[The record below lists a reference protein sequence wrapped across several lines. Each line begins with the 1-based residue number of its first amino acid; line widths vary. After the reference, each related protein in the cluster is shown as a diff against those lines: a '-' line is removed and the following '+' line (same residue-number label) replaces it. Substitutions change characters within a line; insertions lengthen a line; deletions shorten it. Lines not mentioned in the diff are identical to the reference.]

1 MKEALI
7 FPLLKNISP
16 VGYSEMLSICTNRI
30 EAKKQTSVF
39 TPNSEMLYSAARSRS
54 IQDLLLSADILL
66 PDGVGVYMAMKGL
79 GTVPSERTAG
89 IEFAELL
96 MKRASKHGYRVFLL
110 CAKPGIAQQAAEKLR
125 FKFRGLNICG
135 HHHGYFKKSGNEN
148 AKVIEMINRSNADIL
163 FVCLGFPDQ
172 EKWIAKNLSKLK
184 SVTLAIGLG
193 GSLDVWSGA
202 VRRSPSSIRRIG
214 LEWLWRSLSDP
225 KRLPRIKNLVG
236 FSFFTLKE
244 LLFNPQK
251 QYKCYEID
259 NFLK

>member
-1 MKEALI
+1 MRESVIL
-7 FPLLKNISP
+7 PLLKNISP
-16 VGYSEMLSICTNRI
+16 MGYSEMLSRCSSRI
-30 EAKKQTSVF
+30 ETKEQTSVF
-39 TPNSEMLYSAARSRS
+39 TPNSEMLYRAASSRKL
-54 IQDLLLSADILL
+54 QKLLLSADILF
-66 PDGVGVYMAMKGL
+66 PDGAGVYIAMKAL
-79 GTVPSERTAG
+79 GISPSGRTAG

-96 MKRASKHGYRVFLL
+96 MKRSSECGYKIFLL
-110 CAKPGIAQQAAEKLR
+110 GARPGVAAKAAIRLR
-125 FKFRGLNICG
+125 RKYQGLNICG
-135 HHHGYFKKSGNEN
+135 YHHGYFQKNGDEN
-148 AKVIEMINRSNADIL
+148 AKVIEMINRSGADIL

-193 GSLDVWSGA
+193 GSLDVWSGS
-202 VRRSPSSIRRIG
+202 VRRAPYSVRHIG

-244 LLFNPQK
+244 VLLNPKK
-251 QYKCYEID
+251 QYKCYEFD